1 MTWYQMIFVGLLL
14 LAMVVGGR
22 RGFLS
27 SLFRS
32 IKFLITPVFIYFWS
46 FPIARSI
53 IDSLKLDRYME
64 MGLQEVINPVTANA
78 EEQVAAYLEQLSV
91 SEPSHFLVQESLR
104 SEKVMGAGLESM
116 EIIELLA
123 GILAV
128 VFALHAAFLLIFII
142 AFLLEK
148 IVLLLVETFI
158 SRTRIISL
166 WSRFLGGLLT
176 AGHAAIFL
184 AFILILIQPVFDFF
198 IIDFPEYL
206 NPYGYLKSWLEPF
219 ISPWLVDQI
228 RNFVLGG

>member
-27 SLFRS
+27 SLLRS
-32 IKFLITPVFIYFWS
+32 IKFLTTPIFIYFWS
-46 FPIARSI
+46 VSIARSI
-53 IDSLKLDRYME
+53 INTLNLEQYMK
-64 MGLQEVINPVTANA
+64 MGLQEVINPVTGKA
-78 EEQVAAYLEQLSV
+78 EEQITAYLDQLSV
-91 SEPSHFLVQESLR
+91 SDPSHFLVQESLHT
-104 SEKVMGAGLESM
+104 EKVMGTGLESM

-123 GILAV
+123 GTLAV

-142 AFLLEK
+142 AFLGEK
-148 IVLLLVETFI
+148 VVILLVETIF
-158 SRTRIISL
+158 SRSRIISL
-166 WSRFLGGLLT
+166 WSRLLGGLLT

-219 ISPWLVDQI
+219 GPWLVDQI